1 MQKSSPAEREHLI
14 KQLQEELR
22 LQEAKLVL
30 LKKLRHSQT
39 QKDAVQKVK
48 NATVGL
54 SDATIRMLE
63 VQSDLTLTSSVLQST
78 NSVAAPPPL
87 VRGSIS
93 STKGPLQ
100 VSENVSNYAK
110 LFKQ

>member
-1 MQKSSPAEREHLI
+1 MQKSSPAEREHII

-39 QKDAVQKVK
+39 QKDVVQKVK
-48 NATVGL
+48 NVTVGL
-54 SDATIRMLE
+54 SDATKMLE

-110 LFKQ
+110 HFKQ

>member
-1 MQKSSPAEREHLI
+1 MQKSSPAERERII

-22 LQEAKLVL
+22 LQEVKLVL
-30 LKKLRHSQT
+30 LKKLRQSQT
-39 QKDAVQKVK
+39 QKDVVQKVK
-48 NATVGL
+48 ENVTVGFL
-54 SDATIRMLE
+54 DATIKTLE
-63 VQSDLTLTSSVLQST
+63 IQTDLVLTPSVLQSN

-100 VSENVSNYAK
+100 VSVNVSNKAK
-110 LFKQ
+110 HFR